1 MTDGMRDH
9 QKKRAET
16 MDRKP
21 ESHASR
27 PLPRGPIANAEPH
40 LRWDDS
46 APTASAERPL
56 YHAAPRHCR
65 GSIEQH
71 GLDSSRDTLR
81 GLPGTYLWQ
90 TIALASGYA
99 APLGDDIWVVECSGI
114 PLEFGGPHSIH
125 PGERWTP
132 HPIPRERLLGRLPR
146 HASRQ
151 PTEKP
156 PEVYAAIVARRGQ
169 PRRLALVVIPA
180 NGYRYSIEHSCA
192 RGRNRWPEATP
203 TCGQRISAYLV

>member
-1 MTDGMRDH
+1 
-9 QKKRAET
+9 
-16 MDRKP
+16 
-21 ESHASR
+21 
-27 PLPRGPIANAEPH
+27 
-40 LRWDDS
+40 
-46 APTASAERPL
+46 
-56 YHAAPRHCR
+56 
-65 GSIEQH
+65 
-71 GLDSSRDTLR
+71 LR

-156 PEVYAAIVARRGQ
+156 PEVCAAIVARRGQ
-169 PRRLALVVIPA
+169 PRKLALVVIPA
-180 NGYRYSIEHSCA
+180 NGVPVLHRVLMCQ
-192 RGRNRWPEATP
+192 RPERMAGSDANP
-203 TCGQRISAYLV
+203 AASAYPPTLV